1 LTEEEYAFGVDKSQ
15 PELLQSANAFIA
27 QIMQDGTFDEITNKY
42 FGDGTPSAVISA
54 KEDASKNQLVVAT
67 NAAFEPFEYKE
78 GENYYGIDMEIAA
91 AFAAYLG
98 CELVIKNMDFDAV
111 CLSVGEHKADI
122 AMAGLTVKEDRKEY
136 VNFTDSYY
144 KASQVVIAKSSDTTF
159 DKCTDLASAEA
170 ILNGFDDTV
179 KIGVQMGTTG
189 EFYVKGDESWGF
201 AGLKTQCV
209 SYKSGAL
216 AVQDLLNGK
225 VDYVIIDVAP
235 ANCIT
240 EAINEMQ

>member
-1 LTEEEYAFGVDKSQ
+1 LAQINKGEAAVADTAASANVDTTAVAQAAATDSASALTQLKGGQQADKTAA
-15 PELLQSANAFIA
+15 PAVNTENLKKEHPLLALLLQ
-27 QIMQDGTFDEITNKY
+27 
-42 FGDGTPSAVISA
+42 
-54 KEDASKNQLVVAT
+54 DAGFMSPT
-67 NAAFEPFEYKE
+67 
-78 GENYYGIDMEIAA
+78 
-91 AFAAYLG
+91 G
-98 CELVIKNMDFDAV
+98 CI
-111 CLSVGEHKADI
+111 VG
-122 AMAGLTVKEDRKEY
+122 
-136 VNFTDSYY
+136 
-144 KASQVVIAKSSDTTF
+144 IAKSSDTTF